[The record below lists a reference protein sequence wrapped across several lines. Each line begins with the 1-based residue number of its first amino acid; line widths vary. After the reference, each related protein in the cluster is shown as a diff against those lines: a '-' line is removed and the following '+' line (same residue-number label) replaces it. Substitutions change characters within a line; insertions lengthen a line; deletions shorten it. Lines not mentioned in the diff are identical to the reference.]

1 MTTSPHHLG
10 GFSDVATVANI
21 WGSRETPDLLPFVPL
36 LDLTPPPPPQLRPS
50 PLPQYF
56 ARRYHRALR
65 GKKIDILPGLAE
77 LLTSNYVLSQKDL
90 SHMSLVAHY
99 KENRFA
105 T

>member
-50 PLPQYF
+50 PLPQEHNFEAKERSLCNYS
-56 ARRYHRALR
+56 
-65 GKKIDILPGLAE
+65 LASGE
-77 LLTSNYVLSQKDL
+77 LYAKLDSELEMYREK
-90 SHMSLVAHY
+90 
-99 KENRFA
+99 
-105 T
+105 

>member
-1 MTTSPHHLG
+1 MCP
-10 GFSDVATVANI
+10 
-21 WGSRETPDLLPFVPL
+21 WE
-36 LDLTPPPPPQLRPS
+36 
-50 PLPQYF
+50 YF

-77 LLTSNYVLSQKDL
+77 LLTSNYVLSQIRIFAHEMVKKDL